1 MSLLDDLKKYV
12 KEEDEIAQPGAG
24 IDIRFNNLDSVTQ
37 KKIMEAVMED
47 LNVDADDEF
56 ANKKIVDCDLMLNF
70 IFSSVRFRPGATHR
84 KGSPLNVNKVF
95 F

>member
-56 ANKKIVDCDLMLNF
+56 ANKKILDGFAKV
-70 IFSSVRFRPGATHR
+70 
-84 KGSPLNVNKVF
+84 PLITLTGKDITNKISFEV
-95 F
+95 